1 MSATSGAFTT
11 MFMNKLPWFGDRKWS
26 FATTLN
32 GALAGMVRYRYIY
45 CRNMMQEY
53 ALMIVVEGILNK
65 AALFYK

>member
-45 CRNMMQEY
+45 CINMMQEH
-53 ALMIVVEGILNK
+53 ASMI
-65 AALFYK
+65 